1 MGGGIFLLNAVEEV
15 FKFTNVESS
24 EESERAATLSF
35 TPCVY
40 FVNVQ
45 AI

>member
-1 MGGGIFLLNAVEEV
+1 LNAVEEV
-15 FKFTNVESS
+15 FKFTNIESS
-24 EESERAATLSF
+24 EESEHAATLYF

-45 AI
+45 AVMTLQI